1 MTIKGMI
8 FDMDGTL
15 LDSMGYW
22 RTLGDIFCDHFH
34 IPREE
39 GLNER
44 LDDNLPLEPVWQ
56 SLNSRYGFSFDDA
69 SFTEA
74 FYAAI
79 EPVYARKVEPKP
91 GVPEFLREMKA
102 RGLRL
107 CVATAT
113 RHSTAVMALEKTG
126 LLPLLDFVLSV
137 PEVGRGKKYP
147 DIYLEC
153 TRRMGLQK
161 DEVVV
166 FEDAL
171 HCVKTLKQAGF
182 FTVGVAD
189 AHTPAAEWEELA
201 ALCDRPIGDYRELLK
216 KEDRPAAGD

>member
-1 MTIKGMI
+1 MTIKGII

-34 IPREE
+34 IPREK

-44 LDDNLPLEPVWQ
+44 LSDGLPLEPVWQ
-56 SLNSRYGFSFDDA
+56 SLNRRYGFSFDDT

-91 GVPEFLREMKA
+91 GVPEFLREMKT

-113 RHSTAVMALEKTG
+113 RYSTAVMALEKTG

-161 DEVVV
+161 EEVIV

-171 HCVKTLKQAGF
+171 HCVKTLKRAGF

-189 AHTPAAEWEELA
+189 AYTPAAEWEELA
-201 ALCDRPIGDYRELLK
+201 ALCDHPIGDYRELLEACRK
-216 KEDRPAAGD
+216 LSAGD